1 MKKYFT
7 ALLGFLL
14 AGCAG
19 LPKGVEPVKNF
30 DVNRYLGTWHE
41 IARLDHRFE
50 RGLTS
55 VTAEYSL
62 REDGGVKVLNR
73 GYSLDKKKWKQA
85 EGRAYFR
92 GARDAGAL
100 KVSFFR
106 PFYGDYNVIEL
117 AGDYSYSLV
126 AGPNT
131 GYLWILARKPELPK
145 PTLEMLVN
153 KARALGFPAEELLY
167 PGDKAPRPPQP

>member
-1 MKKYFT
+1 MKNYLPAFL
-7 ALLGFLL
+7 AFLL

-73 GYSLDKKKWKQA
+73 GYSLDKKKWKRA
-85 EGRAYFR
+85 EGKAYFR

-100 KVSFFR
+100 EVTFFW
-106 PFYGDYNVIEL
+106 PFYGDYNIIEL

-126 AGPNT
+126 VGPNT
-131 GYLWILARKPELPK
+131 GYMWILARTPELPK
-145 PTLEMLVN
+145 QTLDMLVA
-153 KARALGFPAEELLY
+153 KARGLGFPAEELLY
-167 PGDKAPRPPQP
+167 PGDKAPRPMRP